1 MARQFKTIEKHL
13 MMFLTRAPVRI
24 LSRQFHRSVRCLS
37 DKQDKND
44 NTSSYVPRPDTKK
57 RLQDYEMVDSSS
69 VKPPPQENPI
79 ARTHRILKQD
89 LMRLKKY
96 IPGWN
101 EKSSRENANLW
112 KHVLM
117 GEEELFKDD
126 GIFPHHCDIL
136 VIGGGAIG
144 SSIAYHIKEKARD
157 GLRVVVLEKDKTY
170 EKASTTLSVGGLRQ
184 QFSLEEN
191 ILMSLYAADFFR
203 NVKFYLGEH
212 VNLNFVPHGYLF
224 LATEE
229 GAEQLEQNSILQ
241 NRLGAK
247 NILLTRKKLKDRF
260 PWLNVEDIALG
271 EQNEEQRLHHLF

>member
-1 MARQFKTIEKHL
+1 
-13 MMFLTRAPVRI
+13 MFLTRGPLRI

-37 DKQDKND
+37 DKKDNDDKSH
-44 NTSSYVPRPDTKK
+44 TKVPAADTKK
-57 RLQDYEMVDSSS
+57 KLQDYEMIDSSS
-69 VKPPPQENPI
+69 VRVPEPEDPI
-79 ARTHRILKQD
+79 ARTHRVLKGD
-89 LMRLKKY
+89 LMRLKKF

-101 EKSSRENANLW
+101 KKSSQENANLW

-117 GEEELFKDD
+117 GEEQLFKDD
-126 GIFPHHCDIL
+126 GIFPEHVDVLI
-136 VIGGGAIG
+136 IGGGAIG
-144 SSIAYHIKEKARD
+144 SSIAYYLKDRARD
-157 GLRVVVLEKDKTY
+157 GLRIVVLEKDKTY

-203 NVKFYLGEH
+203 NIKYYLGEH
-212 VNLNFVPHGYLF
+212 VNVNFVPHGYLF

-229 GAEQLEQNSILQ
+229 GAEQLERNSILQ

-271 EQNEEQRLHHLF
+271 RHFRHPVPA